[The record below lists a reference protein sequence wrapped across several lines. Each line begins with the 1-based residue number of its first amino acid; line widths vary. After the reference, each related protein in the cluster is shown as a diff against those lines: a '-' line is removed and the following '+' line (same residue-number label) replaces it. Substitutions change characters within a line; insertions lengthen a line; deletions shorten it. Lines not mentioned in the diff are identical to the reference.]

1 MAVQLDPATQ
11 LSFERPLTRL
21 STEVLLVGN
30 PNNGPVMFKI
40 KTTAPKQYCVRPNA
54 GRIEPHSQI
63 EVQVILQP
71 FSQEPP
77 VDHKCKDKFLIQTAI
92 IKPVY
97 EALALSEMWAIT
109 EAEDRESIFQQKIRC
124 AFRPPTATP
133 VTPPPPQQQAQEH
146 VDQKALPPIPTDVSN
161 QEPVMH
167 GDEHQ
172 VEAQQVEAQ
181 VEAEATSSTPEPVV
195 EEEKP
200 LQEEQQAKSETSSQE
215 NVIER
220 ELSSPTNEDNEQT
233 VHVEDNQEVNQQQQL
248 DANIEQEETMDT
260 VNKTTMMEDE
270 DDKNRLKQELRQALE
285 LVEHLKNQ
293 IANMEHERKGEQQP
307 TEKPQLAGAWEKPSG
322 NMSVE
327 EGYPPQMVMTIA
339 SLVFVFTYL
348 FF

>member
-1 MAVQLDPATQ
+1 MHL
-11 LSFERPLTRL
+11 
-21 STEVLLVGN
+21 
-30 PNNGPVMFKI
+30 K
-40 KTTAPKQYCVRPNA
+40 
-54 GRIEPHSQI
+54 
-63 EVQVILQP
+63 
-71 FSQEPP
+71 
-77 VDHKCKDKFLIQTAI
+77 
-92 IKPVY
+92 
-97 EALALSEMWAIT
+97 
-109 EAEDRESIFQQKIRC
+109 
-124 AFRPPTATP
+124 
-133 VTPPPPQQQAQEH
+133 
-146 VDQKALPPIPTDVSN
+146 IPTDASN

-172 VEAQQVEAQ
+172 VAAQ

-200 LQEEQQAKSETSSQE
+200 LHEEKQAESETWSQE
-215 NVIER
+215 NVIKR
-220 ELSSPTNEDNEQT
+220 ELSSHTNEDNEQT
-233 VHVEDNQEVNQQQQL
+233 VHVEDNQEFNQQQQQQL
-248 DANIEQEETMDT
+248 DVTMEQEETMDT
-260 VNKTTMMEDE
+260 VDKTTMMEDE

-293 IANMEHERKGEQQP
+293 IANMELERKGEQQP